1 MKDFTL
7 RKRFLDCKSGTSSL
21 FKGFV
26 MLVVLMLMTTS
37 SAMAEV
43 IDGIR
48 YVLDPVKK
56 TATILPQINGYYSG
70 DIIIP
75 EKVKGND
82 GVEYVVTSLG
92 ASCFEG
98 CSGLTS
104 ITIPSSVTSL
114 GGACFSGCRGLTS
127 ITIPSSVT
135 SLGGACFFSCSGLTS
150 ITIPSSV
157 TSLGG
162 ACFFSCSGLTS
173 ITIPSS
179 VTSLGGACFFS
190 CSGLTS
196 ITIPSS
202 VTSLDDYC
210 FYDCDGLTSITI
222 PSSVTSLGESCF
234 YNCSGLTSITIP
246 SSVTS
251 LGNYCFEGCRGLTT
265 ITIPSSVTS
274 LSYGCFWDC
283 SGLTTITIPSSVTS
297 LGGYCFSGCSGLT
310 SITIPSSVTSL
321 GGHCFSHCRGLTSI
335 TIPSSVT
342 SLGESCFSDCSGLTS
357 ITIPSSVTSL
367 GESCFSDCSG
377 LTSITIPSSVTSLGD
392 YCFLGCLKLETVYF
406 KGKYWDYFHYSN
418 LKIPTT
424 SIIKVPA
431 EYLQEYK
438 DAFGPDYKY
447 IYAWNPDETGEDNK
461 PVTQCSTP
469 SVSYGEG
476 KLMFAC
482 ETTGAKYHYTITD
495 TDIKSDALSENGE
508 VSLTA
513 AYKISVYAIADGYT
527 ASDKAEATLYWVNA
541 NLDNSTNINMVR
553 TRGVVASAHDGIV
566 TLSGLDNGEVVK
578 FYAADGK
585 YLGSSVAANG
595 AASFAVNES
604 LVIAKVGKDSI
615 KIAVK

>member
-43 IDGIR
+43 IDGLR

-56 TATILPQINGYYSG
+56 TATLLPKMEGKYSG

-114 GGACFSGCRGLTS
+114 SESCFKGCSGLTSITIPSSITSLGESCFSGCRGLTS
-127 ITIPSSVT
+127 ITIPSSIT
-135 SLGGACFFSCSGLTS
+135 SLGKECFYVCAALTS

-157 TSLGG
+157 TSLG
-162 ACFFSCSGLTS
+162 A
-173 ITIPSS
+173 
-179 VTSLGGACFFS
+179 
-190 CSGLTS
+190 
-196 ITIPSS
+196 
-202 VTSLDDYC
+202 
-210 FYDCDGLTSITI
+210 
-222 PSSVTSLGESCF
+222 SCF
-234 YNCSGLTSITIP
+234 W
-246 SSVTS
+246 
-251 LGNYCFEGCRGLTT
+251 E
-265 ITIPSSVTS
+265 
-274 LSYGCFWDC
+274 
-283 SGLTTITIPSSVTS
+283 
-297 LGGYCFSGCSGLT
+297 
-310 SITIPSSVTSL
+310 
-321 GGHCFSHCRGLTSI
+321 CRGLTSI

-342 SLGESCFSDCSGLTS
+342 SLGENCFAYCTSLTS
-357 ITIPSSVTSL
+357 ITIPSSIISFSW
-367 GESCFSDCSG
+367 GCFYGCSG
-377 LTSITIPSSVTSLGD
+377 
-392 YCFLGCLKLETVYF
+392 LETVYF
-406 KGKYWDYFHYSN
+406 KGKKCNSN
-418 LKIPTT
+418 YAYLKIPTI
-424 SIIKVPA
+424 SIIMVPT
-431 EYLQEYK
+431 EYLQGYK

-447 IYAWNPDETGEDNK
+447 IYAWNPDETGDDNK

-469 SVSYGEG
+469 SISYESG

-482 ETTGAKYHYTITD
+482 ETTGAEYHYTITD
-495 TDIKSDALSENGE
+495 ADMASDAYSKEGKVTLS
-508 VSLTA
+508 A
-513 AYKISVYAIADGYT
+513 AYHISVYATADGYK
-527 ASDKAEATLYWVNA
+527 ASDKAEATLYWINA
-541 NLDNSTNINMVR
+541 NLDTGTNINMVK
-553 TRGVVASAHDGIV
+553 TRGVVASAHDGII

-595 AASFAVNES
+595 AASYAVNES

-615 KIAVK
+615 KIVMK

>member
-26 MLVVLMLMTTS
+26 MLVVLMLMTAS
-37 SAMAEV
+37 SAMAQEAKFEV
-43 IDGIR
+43 IDGFR
-48 YVLDPVKK
+48 YLLESDTK
-56 TATILPQINGYYSG
+56 TAALLPKREGKYSG

-82 GVEYVVTSLG
+82 GVEYIVTSIGDNCFDGCRGLTSITIPSSVTSLG
-92 ASCFEG
+92 EYCFFGCSGLKSITIPSSVTSLGYGCFWNCRSLTSITIPSSVTSLGNCCFDG

-114 GGACFSGCRGLTS
+114 GNGCFYCCSGLTS

-135 SLGGACFFSCSGLTS
+135 SLGERCFSGCGGLKSITIPSSVTSLGKSCFEGCSRLTSITIPSSVTSLGDNCFEGCSSLTSITIPSSVTSLGERCFFDCSGLTSITIPSSVTSLGRFCFVNCSGLTS

-162 ACFFSCSGLTS
+162 GCFANCSGLTS

-179 VTSLGGACFFS
+179 VTSLGGNCF
-190 CSGLTS
+190 G
-196 ITIPSS
+196 
-202 VTSLDDYC
+202 
-210 FYDCDGLTSITI
+210 DCL
-222 PSSVTSLGESCF
+222 
-234 YNCSGLTSITIP
+234 N
-246 SSVTS
+246 
-251 LGNYCFEGCRGLTT
+251 
-265 ITIPSSVTS
+265 
-274 LSYGCFWDC
+274 
-283 SGLTTITIPSSVTS
+283 
-297 LGGYCFSGCSGLT
+297 
-310 SITIPSSVTSL
+310 
-321 GGHCFSHCRGLTSI
+321 
-335 TIPSSVT
+335 
-342 SLGESCFSDCSGLTS
+342 
-357 ITIPSSVTSL
+357 
-367 GESCFSDCSG
+367 
-377 LTSITIPSSVTSLGD
+377 
-392 YCFLGCLKLETVYF
+392 LETVYF
-406 KGKYWDYFHYSN
+406 EGKYCNSNYAN
-418 LKIPTT
+418 LKIPKTC
-424 SIIKVPA
+424 IIKVPT
-431 EYLQEYK
+431 EYLQGYK
-438 DAFGPDYKY
+438 DSFGSDYQY
-447 IYAWNPDETGEDNK
+447 IYAWNPNETGEDNK

-469 SVSYGEG
+469 SISYESG

-508 VSLTA
+508 VSLSA
-513 AYKISVYAIADGYT
+513 AYNISVYATADGYK
-527 ASDKAEATLYWVNA
+527 ASDKAAATLYWIDA
-541 NLDNSTNINMVR
+541 NLDTGTNINMVK
-553 TRGVVASAHDGIV
+553 TRGVVASAHDGII

-595 AASFAVNES
+595 AASYAVNES